1 MTWLASWDVGA
12 AGRGGYT
19 HMLSGHPKRE
29 FSLADLD
36 VLHAIIAPEAE
47 AMGLALVRVAFFG
60 GESDPTLQV
69 MAERPDTRQLTI
81 DDCADLSR
89 RISDRLDALEEAGK
103 DPIEIAYRL
112 EVSSPGIDRPLT
124 RRADFADWAGHEA
137 KVSLKEKR
145 DGRQRFNGEL
155 VGIDAEDVV
164 TVEDKEGVQHRLPFD
179 AIDTAKLV
187 LTDKLIAATIPLS
200 VDGADEL
207 EEEGQD

>member
-1 MTWLASWDVGA
+1 MVSQLGRR
-12 AGRGGYT
+12 GRGPRRLFPHGF
-19 HMLSGHPKRE
+19 SGRPVWDHQLVD
-29 FSLADLD
+29 FDALN
-36 VLHAIIAPEAE
+36 AIIAPEAE

-103 DPIEIAYRL
+103 DPIDGAYRL

-124 RRADFADWAGHEA
+124 RPADFADWAGHEA
-137 KVSLKEKR
+137 KIALKEKR
-145 DGRQRFNGEL
+145 DGRQRFNGTL
-155 VGIDAEDVV
+155 IGIDGDVV
-164 TVEDKEGVQHRLPFD
+164 TIVDKEEVEHRLLFD

-187 LTDKLIAATIPLS
+187 LTDRLIAATVPLS
-200 VDGADEL
+200 TEGADEM

>member
-1 MTWLASWDVGA
+1 MVDFDALN
-12 AGRGGYT
+12 
-19 HMLSGHPKRE
+19 
-29 FSLADLD
+29 
-36 VLHAIIAPEAE
+36 AIIAPETE

-60 GESDPTLQV
+60 GDSDPTLQV

-89 RISDRLDALEEAGK
+89 RISDRLDVLEEAGK
-103 DPIEIAYRL
+103 DPIDGAYRL

-137 KVSLKEKR
+137 KVALKEKL
-145 DGRQRFNGEL
+145 DGRQRFNGML
-155 VGIDAEDVV
+155 VGIDGDVV
-164 TVEDKEGVQHRLPFD
+164 TILDKEEVEHKLPFD

-187 LTDKLIAATIPLS
+187 LTDRLIAATVPLS
-200 VDGADEL
+200 TEGADDM

>member
-1 MTWLASWDVGA
+1 MVSQLGRR
-12 AGRGGYT
+12 GRGPRRLFPHGFPVLPWE
-19 HMLSGHPKRE
+19 H
-29 FSLADLD
+29 DLVD
-36 VLHAIIAPEAE
+36 FDALNAIIAPEAE

-103 DPIEIAYRL
+103 DPIDGAYRL

-124 RRADFADWAGHEA
+124 RPADFADWAGHEA
-137 KVSLKEKR
+137 KIALKEKL
-145 DGRQRFNGEL
+145 DGRQRFNGTL
-155 VGIDAEDVV
+155 VGIDPKGDVV
-164 TVEDKEGVQHRLPFD
+164 MITDKEGIQHHLPFD

-187 LTDKLIAATIPLS
+187 LTDKLIAATVPLS
-200 VDGADEL
+200 VEGADEM